1 MTNIDQEKFIKININ
16 MQNHT
21 ALTTPVGVLQPFDLA
36 SLQDALHRS
45 NFLSLLQK
53 K

>member
-1 MTNIDQEKFIKININ
+1 

-21 ALTTPVGVLQPFDLA
+21 ALTTPVGILQPFDLA

-45 NFLSLLQK
+45 NSSSLIQK